1 MTPAQ
6 AYKPAH
12 GGYPQ
17 VAGFPYASLGAAKA
31 QAQRDA
37 EARRRAADILWDE
50 PHSTRLGCPQHP
62 MHNTASWPVLTTH
75 TKA

>member
-1 MTPAQ
+1 MTPSQ

-37 EARRRAADILWDE
+37 EARRRVADILWDE
-50 PHSTRLGCPQHP
+50 PTFLKTGMIATPDAKYRIV
-62 MHNTASWPVLTTH
+62 ASADNAH
-75 TKA
+75 

>member
-50 PHSTRLGCPQHP
+50 PTFHKTGMLATPDAQYRIV
-62 MHNTASWPVLTTH
+62 ASADNAH
-75 TKA
+75 